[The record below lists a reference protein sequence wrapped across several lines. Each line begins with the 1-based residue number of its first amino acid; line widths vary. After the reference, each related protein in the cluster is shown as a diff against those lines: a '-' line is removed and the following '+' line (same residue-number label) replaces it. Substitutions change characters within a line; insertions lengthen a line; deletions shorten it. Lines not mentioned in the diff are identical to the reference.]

1 MHRKEAALREFVRKV
16 KERYGDKIEKI
27 ILYGSYARGEAED
40 ESDIDVLIIGDVS
53 IDELV
58 DISFP
63 ILLKYGEH
71 ISHLT
76 MSAEHF
82 EFLDREGYGFIKSVK
97 REGKVIYA

>member
-1 MHRKEAALREFVRKV
+1 MRKKEEALREFIKKVREK
-16 KERYGDKIEKI
+16 YGDKIDRI
-27 ILYGSYARGEAED
+27 ILYGSYARGEAEE

-53 IDELV
+53 LDELV

-71 ISHLT
+71 ISHQV
-76 MSAEHF
+76 MSIEHF
-82 EFLDREGYGFIKSVK
+82 EFLEREGYGFIKNVK